1 MQPGFFLNSDQQLFK
16 ESLARTLKDGWT
28 LSERRKLSRSEPGY
42 STKLWK
48 ALAALGAQGAF
59 LPEAAGGAGGNG
71 LDLMVVM
78 EAIGKHL
85 VSGPYAESI
94 ALGGALLAKDTK
106 RLAAVA
112 GGESIV
118 IAALTERGSRFDLN
132 HVETR
137 AEKSGSGYKLSG
149 AKLLAPYGGAADWI
163 LVPARTAGDTRSTE
177 GITLFLLSRS
187 EKGMT
192 LKSQITSDGRRAA
205 SLALEGAVVAA
216 DSVVGEPGRG
226 LVPLQRAVDV
236 ATLALCAEAVGCMQ
250 HLLDATLAYSKV
262 REQFGAKIGSFQA
275 LQHRMVDMFT
285 SLETARSNV
294 QAALAKVSGPE
305 DTPDPLDVVLT
316 KLHTDRAARH
326 VGQEAVQLHGGMG
339 MTDDLDVGHYF
350 KRLTMMQQTYADE
363 AQLMERYRALQEK
376 G

>member
-28 LSERRKLSRSEPGY
+28 LSERRKLSHSEPGY

-59 LPEAAGGAGGNG
+59 LPETAGGAGGNG

-118 IAALTERGSRFDLN
+118 TAALTERGSRFDLN

-187 EKGMT
+187 EKSMT

-226 LVPLQRAVDV
+226 LVPLQRAVDL
-236 ATLALCAEAVGCMQ
+236 ATLALCAEAVACMQ
-250 HLLDATLAYSKV
+250 HLLDATVAYSKV